1 MSCALNK
8 ELIAKATEFHG
19 HWCPGLAIGLRAG
32 EWVLENLGS
41 SEDEEIVA
49 VVEND
54 ACGVDAV
61 QVLTGCTFGKGNL
74 IYRDKGKQAFSFHR
88 RSDGK
93 SARLMLNAEAVGGGP
108 GQEVAELYKKQA
120 RDGLTP
126 EEEETLHNLREDWSK
141 RIMNAELDQ
150 VFEVKEAG
158 PMPNKARIMASLK
171 CDACGEMTMESRTR
185 RLMGRTLCGDCFAKE
200 EDREAR

>member
-1 MSCALNK
+1 MSCALSE
-8 ELIAKATEFHG
+8 ELIAKAKAFHG

-61 QVLTGCTFGKGNL
+61 QVLTNCTFGKGNL

-93 SARLMLNAEAVGGGP
+93 SARLVLNADALGGGP
-108 GQEVAELYKKQA
+108 NPEAAELYQKKE
-120 RDGLTP
+120 REGLTP
-126 EEEETLHNLREDWSK
+126 EEEDRLHKLREDWAQN
-141 RIMNAELDQ
+141 IMNADLGT
-150 VFEVKEAG
+150 VFEIKEAG
-158 PMPNKARIMASLK
+158 PMPHKAHIMTSLK
-171 CDACGEMTMESRTR
+171 CEACGEMTMESRTR

-200 EDREAR
+200 DDRANG

>member
-1 MSCALNK
+1 MSCALSN
-8 ELIAKATEFHG
+8 ELIEKAKDFHG

-41 SEDEEIVA
+41 ARDEEIVA
-49 VVEND
+49 MVEND

-74 IYRDKGKQAFSFHR
+74 VYRDKGKHAFNFHR

-93 SARLMLNAEAVGGGP
+93 SARLVLNGEALGGGP
-108 GQEVAELYKKQA
+108 GPEVVELFKKKYQ
-120 RDGLTP
+120 DGLTP
-126 EEEETLHNLREDWSK
+126 EEESRLKSLRDGWAQKIMDADLET
-141 RIMNAELDQ
+141 

-200 EDREAR
+200 DDRA